1 MQSNIKIMIFFSHQC
16 YKNAFSLTFSHTILN
31 RLWKNVSDAIAT
43 SDMHA
48 ATHEKYILEER
59 QRNEAKERKAK
70 MLEWMPRLFERD
82 PLTGDW
88 VYKFVE

>member
-1 MQSNIKIMIFFSHQC
+1 
-16 YKNAFSLTFSHTILN
+16 
-31 RLWKNVSDAIAT
+31 
-43 SDMHA
+43 MHA
-48 ATHEKYILEER
+48 ATQEKYILEER

-70 MLEWMPRLFERD
+70 MLEWVPRLFERD

>member
-16 YKNAFSLTFSHTILN
+16 YKNAFSLTCLLK

>member
-1 MQSNIKIMIFFSHQC
+1 MKSFWYAVAYSIHVYHSIK
-16 YKNAFSLTFSHTILN
+16 
-31 RLWKNVSDAIAT
+31 RLWKNVSDAVVS

-48 ATHEKYILEER
+48 ATQEKYILEER

-70 MLEWMPRLFERD
+70 MLEWVPRLFERD